1 LIIMDLDSA
10 LSDKPAEGATA
21 TDILR
26 ADHREVEQLFAE
38 IDRAGGEG
46 HARRVAMRTLCIQL
60 ELHDALETSV
70 FYPAL
75 REMDP
80 QRVGAAERDH
90 DAVRALLEDLRA
102 REDGNGDNDSDS
114 VIEQLRALVTAHVQ
128 REENE
133 LFPRL
138 ERQSN
143 QWLRDLGLMLVK
155 RKEELTGSTEEFE
168 GPAT

>member
-1 LIIMDLDSA
+1 MDLDSA

-26 ADHREVEQLFAE
+26 ADHREVERLFAE
-38 IDRAGGEG
+38 YELAGSEG
-46 HARRVAMRTLCIQL
+46 HARRVAMQTLCIQL

-75 REMDP
+75 REIDP
-80 QRVGAAERDH
+80 QRVGTAEGDH
-90 DAVRALLEDLRA
+90 EQVRALLGELRGRDDCDA
-102 REDGNGDNDSDS
+102 GCDG
-114 VIEQLRALVTAHVQ
+114 VIAQLEALVTAHVR
-128 REENE
+128 REEHE

-138 ERQSN
+138 EKYSN
-143 QWLRDLGLMLVK
+143 QWLRGLGLRLVQ
-155 RKEELTGSTEEFE
+155 RKEELTRSTEEFE